1 MLSDEHTFK
10 LTAKSDVTR
19 NAGMQHAMIDCRES
33 VNHEVSLS
41 RRRFRIQDRQTF
53 DGIIS

>member
-19 NAGMQHAMIDCRES
+19 NVGMQHAMIDS
-33 VNHEVSLS
+33 ANQEVSLS
-41 RRRFRIQDRQTF
+41 RRKLTF